1 MIGCGVA
8 EEWEPSRRGICE
20 HRTHFVEKG
29 ERLFSETPRGF
40 VEKGERLFSGTPG
53 GSGYGAKGFVAWIEF
68 GTQGLDVDP
77 KG

>member
-8 EEWEPSRRGICE
+8 EKWEPSRRGICE
-20 HRTHFVEKG
+20 HRTHK
-29 ERLFSETPRGF
+29 GF
-40 VEKGERLFSGTPG
+40 VELGERFFHGTPG

-68 GTQGLDVDP
+68 GIQGLDVGP